1 MAEPEYHPEASDEVA
16 NAFAHYASVN
26 SEVGERF
33 KLELDRAEKLVQRSP
48 DSWGPYFHG
57 TQGFRFRGFP
67 FVMAYIVRDERII
80 VIAVAHTRRTPGYG
94 VAGSPIDRK
103 KGHGTRYVHGEAF
116 RETLAMRLE
125 RRSCGFG

>member
-33 KLELDRAEKLVQRSP
+33 KLELDRAEQLVQRSP
-48 DSWGPYFHG
+48 DSWEPYFHG
-57 TQGFRFRGFP
+57 RQGFRFRGFP

-80 VIAVAHTRRTPGYG
+80 VIAVAHTRRTPGYWRIRLTDCFHST
-94 VAGSPIDRK
+94 VAFSGI
-103 KGHGTRYVHGEAF
+103 G
-116 RETLAMRLE
+116 LATGMLY
-125 RRSCGFG
+125 